1 MVAASILIASE
12 TVGGD
17 TTASTVTETPVT
29 LESIAVALLGLLVA
43 IAIVDCTDVAI
54 SVSVWMLTSTMTL
67 PDATVR
73 ADAVPTD
80 AERAVT
86 STADGWTPAAAASR
100 RAASGRG
107 RATGPGPG
115 QPGPARLLGLA
126 QKVQAA

>member
-1 MVAASILIASE
+1 MIRELSSDIWSMVAASILIASE

-86 STADGWTPAAAASR
+86 STADGWTPAAAAIALAIWVR
-100 RAASGRG
+100 TLGVNEEIWP
-107 RATGPGPG
+107 AT
-115 QPGPARLLGLA
+115 
-126 QKVQAA
+126 